1 MDDSRKFVQEWQ
13 ISINGE
19 EITRVRPGETAVIG
33 RKPLRA
39 IPEEKGIRRVD
50 ITDVTKS
57 MSKRHVL
64 LKTDF
69 DGNASI
75 EDLGSTN
82 GTFIQQDNGA
92 LLRIPFNTPFS
103 FPRMIERVQLG
114 EVPVDFIKVKSEI
127 SAASPAGQNSDDLF
141 TEADDGSA
149 SIVPQR
155 KMSVDE
161 IMDLRAGEPTS
172 MFAADNV
179 RSAVQEKNDLAAAAA
194 AAPEFAPVAAEEQAN
209 NFESESAAR
218 PVRVGSVNPA
228 VSQMSVPEMSVSEMT
243 VPEVNAPEVSTA
255 ATASAEVNDSEVSV
269 QALQEYAAAETAAET
284 AVGESVP
291 AESVSAGSV
300 SAGSVQSES
309 LPDAGFSFENAEFE
323 TVSAENTVSAQS
335 AADTEN
341 TGDDG
346 VSVENAA
353 IENAAAAKTSEAN
366 AATVSGAESV
376 SQQAAK
382 QTEEQSSEQ
391 EAGQQNAA
399 LNDADASLF
408 DTEWDGTVINDAVNA
423 ASNIA
428 AASNT
433 ASESALFESEQSSQ
447 SVLNMQS
454 VQNVQNAQNE
464 SAQIDESALFPTFT
478 DPAFDQQPAQQQSAE
493 QQAQSSSEQMQSE
506 QTQSESVQSETARQS
521 QSEEYAKKDTPL
533 FSNSEWP
540 VFPDET
546 AGDGYSNDVL
556 EHKPVYEAGSV
567 FDRLQRNEYGKTAS
581 VVEEGGYTS
590 DKART
595 SSDYSEQ
602 FAMAQLPSLLPFLAM
617 NPSLYDDLYA
627 WLQAQGNA
635 DIDKALTDN
644 AGFRRWAANQ
654 GK

>member
-141 TEADDGSA
+141 KEVDDDPA

-209 NFESESAAR
+209 IFESELATR
-218 PVRVGSVNPA
+218 PVGVGSVNPT
-228 VSQMSVPEMSVSEMT
+228 VSQMSVPKMT
-243 VPEVNAPEVSTA
+243 VPEVNAPEMSTA

-309 LPDAGFSFENAEFE
+309 LPDAGFSFENAEPE

-335 AADTEN
+335 AADAEN

-366 AATVSGAESV
+366 AAAVSGAESV

-399 LNDADASLF
+399 LNDAGASLF

-454 VQNVQNAQNE
+454 VQNVHAQNE
-464 SAQIDESALFPTFT
+464 SAQIDESVLFPTFT

-493 QQAQSSSEQMQSE
+493 HQAQSSSEQKQSE

-521 QSEEYAKKDTPL
+521 QSEEYAKKDTSL
-533 FSNSEWP
+533 FSSGEWP

-546 AGDGYSNDVL
+546 AGDGYTNDVL

>member
-228 VSQMSVPEMSVSEMT
+228 V
-243 VPEVNAPEVSTA
+243 
-255 ATASAEVNDSEVSV
+255 
-269 QALQEYAAAETAAET
+269 
-284 AVGESVP
+284 
-291 AESVSAGSV
+291 
-300 SAGSVQSES
+300 
-309 LPDAGFSFENAEFE
+309 
-323 TVSAENTVSAQS
+323 
-335 AADTEN
+335 
-341 TGDDG
+341 
-346 VSVENAA
+346 
-353 IENAAAAKTSEAN
+353 
-366 AATVSGAESV
+366 
-376 SQQAAK
+376 
-382 QTEEQSSEQ
+382 
-391 EAGQQNAA
+391 
-399 LNDADASLF
+399 
-408 DTEWDGTVINDAVNA
+408 
-423 ASNIA
+423 
-428 AASNT
+428 
-433 ASESALFESEQSSQ
+433 
-447 SVLNMQS
+447 
-454 VQNVQNAQNE
+454 
-464 SAQIDESALFPTFT
+464 
-478 DPAFDQQPAQQQSAE
+478 
-493 QQAQSSSEQMQSE
+493 
-506 QTQSESVQSETARQS
+506 
-521 QSEEYAKKDTPL
+521 
-533 FSNSEWP
+533 
-540 VFPDET
+540 
-546 AGDGYSNDVL
+546 
-556 EHKPVYEAGSV
+556 
-567 FDRLQRNEYGKTAS
+567 
-581 VVEEGGYTS
+581 
-590 DKART
+590 
-595 SSDYSEQ
+595 
-602 FAMAQLPSLLPFLAM
+602 
-617 NPSLYDDLYA
+617 
-627 WLQAQGNA
+627 
-635 DIDKALTDN
+635 
-644 AGFRRWAANQ
+644 
-654 GK
+654 

>member
-141 TEADDGSA
+141 KEADDDPA

-209 NFESESAAR
+209 IFESESATR
-218 PVRVGSVNPA
+218 PVGVGSVNPT
-228 VSQMSVPEMSVSEMT
+228 VSQMSVPKMT
-243 VPEVNAPEVSTA
+243 VPEVNAPEMSTA
-255 ATASAEVNDSEVSV
+255 AMASAEVNDSEVSV

-309 LPDAGFSFENAEFE
+309 LPDAGFSFENAEPE

-335 AADTEN
+335 AADAEN

-366 AATVSGAESV
+366 AAAVSGAESV

-382 QTEEQSSEQ
+382 H
-391 EAGQQNAA
+391 
-399 LNDADASLF
+399 
-408 DTEWDGTVINDAVNA
+408 TEWDGTVINDAVNA
-423 ASNIA
+423 TSNIA

-454 VQNVQNAQNE
+454 VQNVHAQNE
-464 SAQIDESALFPTFT
+464 SAQIDESVLFPTFT

-493 QQAQSSSEQMQSE
+493 HQAQSSSEQKQSE

-521 QSEEYAKKDTPL
+521 QSEEYAKKDTSL
-533 FSNSEWP
+533 FSSGEWP

-546 AGDGYSNDVL
+546 AGDGYTNDVL

>member
-1 MDDSRKFVQEWQ
+1 M
-13 ISINGE
+13 
-19 EITRVRPGETAVIG
+19 
-33 RKPLRA
+33 RA

-141 TEADDGSA
+141 KEADDDPA

-209 NFESESAAR
+209 IFESESATR
-218 PVRVGSVNPA
+218 PVGVGSVNPT
-228 VSQMSVPEMSVSEMT
+228 VSQMSVPKMT
-243 VPEVNAPEVSTA
+243 VPEVNAPEMSTA

-300 SAGSVQSES
+300 SARSVQSES
-309 LPDAGFSFENAEFE
+309 LPDAGFSFENAEPE

-366 AATVSGAESV
+366 AAAVSGAESV
-376 SQQAAK
+376 SQQAAE

-556 EHKPVYEAGSV
+556 EHKPVYGR
-567 FDRLQRNEYGKTAS
+567 F
-581 VVEEGGYTS
+581 
-590 DKART
+590 
-595 SSDYSEQ
+595 
-602 FAMAQLPSLLPFLAM
+602 
-617 NPSLYDDLYA
+617 
-627 WLQAQGNA
+627 
-635 DIDKALTDN
+635 
-644 AGFRRWAANQ
+644 GF
-654 GK
+654 